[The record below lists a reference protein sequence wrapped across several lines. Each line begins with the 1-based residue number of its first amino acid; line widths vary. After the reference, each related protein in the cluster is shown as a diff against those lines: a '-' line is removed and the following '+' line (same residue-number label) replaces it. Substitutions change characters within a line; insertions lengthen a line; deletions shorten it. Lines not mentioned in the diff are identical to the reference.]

1 MSDDFSYK
9 GFKQSEVYINLQLAE
24 QLGLN
29 EDTIEDIIFFQNKR
43 HDIRERLSSG
53 ELEPTI
59 AVGSILKYIDK
70 NLQMLWFKKSDK
82 YPYRFWLEP
91 KCTCPKLDNQDMIS
105 DSSSPVFIYSNDCPL
120 HKGF

>member
-9 GFKQSEVYINLQLAE
+9 GFKQSEVYINLRLAE

-43 HDIRERLSSG
+43 HDIRKRLSYG
-53 ELEPTI
+53 ELEPTNV
-59 AVGSILKYIDK
+59 VGSFLKYIDK

-82 YPYRFWLEP
+82 YPYMFWLEP
-91 KCTCPKLDNQDMIS
+91 KCTCPYFDNQDMIS
-105 DSSSPVFIYSNDCPL
+105 NSSPIFIYSNNCPL
-120 HKGF
+120 HKGI